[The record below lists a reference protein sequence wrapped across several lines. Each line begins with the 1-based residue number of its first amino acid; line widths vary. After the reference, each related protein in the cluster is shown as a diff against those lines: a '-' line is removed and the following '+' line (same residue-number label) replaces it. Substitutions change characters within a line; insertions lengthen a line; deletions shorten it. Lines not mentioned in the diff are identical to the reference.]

1 MQLVVVQRGQTQ
13 PVNGTRRRSR
23 GSGQWYQHQNTI
35 QLTRSQSSIKLKS
48 RNLKDTLRNLEKPS
62 LCLFIACTTDFSHLV
77 VAKIWS
83 QETSGTGSCQG
94 IQNPLSSLQLHI
106 YWKDESWIWIGIR
119 IFRHW
124 QETLTLC
131 QSEIENQSHF
141 LPALCL
147 FHLFLHGSSSCLE
160 GLKQWLQQIRCV
172 TYRNNGQLGLI
183 KPDISAN

>member
-62 LCLFIACTTDFSHLV
+62 LCLFMACTTDFSHLV

-141 LPALCL
+141 FYQHFA
-147 FHLFLHGSSSCLE
+147 FSISSCMAVRAAW
-160 GLKQWLQQIRCV
+160 KDSS
-172 TYRNNGQLGLI
+172 NGFSKSGVSPI
-183 KPDISAN
+183 ATTAN